1 MTAQWPVE
9 REMRAAAAALAFMI
23 GLTLAALFTVLT
35 APGTDPLENA
45 TLTTTIVEPGDTW
58 WDLAE
63 PCGDELDK
71 RLVIQLLQ
79 ERSGTTTELHPGDEI
94 LTCAQAVAS

>member
-9 REMRAAAAALAFMI
+9 REIRAAAAALAFMI
-23 GLTLAALFTVLT
+23 GLTLAALIVTLT
-35 APGTDPLENA
+35 GPSDPLENA
-45 TLTTTIVEPGDTW
+45 TLTTTIVESGDTW
-58 WDLAE
+58 WDLADT
-63 PCGDELDK
+63 CGDELDK

-79 ERSGTTTELHPGDEI
+79 ERSKVGTELHPGDEI

>member
-9 REMRAAAAALAFMI
+9 REIRAAAAALAFMI
-23 GLTLAALFTVLT
+23 GLTLAALIVTLT
-35 APGTDPLENA
+35 GPSDPLENA

-79 ERSGTTTELHPGDEI
+79 ERSKVGTELHPGDEI

>member
-9 REMRAAAAALAFMI
+9 REIRAAAAALAFMV
-23 GLTLAALFTVLT
+23 GLTLAALFVTLT
-35 APGTDPLENA
+35 GPEDPLENA

-79 ERSGTTTELHPGDEI
+79 ERSKVGTELHPGDEI

>member
-9 REMRAAAAALAFMI
+9 REIRAAAAALAFMV
-23 GLTLAALFTVLT
+23 GLTLAALIVTLT
-35 APGTDPLENA
+35 GPSDPLENA
-45 TLTTTIVEPGDTW
+45 TLTTTIVESGDTW
-58 WDLAE
+58 WDLADT
-63 PCGDELDK
+63 CGDELDK

-79 ERSGTTTELHPGDEI
+79 ERSKVGDELHPGDEI

>member
-9 REMRAAAAALAFMI
+9 REMRATAAALAFMI
-23 GLTLAALFTVLT
+23 GLTLAALFVTLT
-35 APGTDPLENA
+35 GPSDPLENA

-58 WDLAE
+58 WDLADT
-63 PCGDELDK
+63 CGDEVDK

-79 ERSGTTTELHPGDEI
+79 ERSKVGTELHPGDEI

>member
-9 REMRAAAAALAFMI
+9 REIRAAAAALAFMV
-23 GLTLAALFTVLT
+23 GLTLAALIVTL
-35 APGTDPLENA
+35 AGPSDPLENA
-45 TLTTTIVEPGDTW
+45 TLTTTIVESGDTW
-58 WDLAE
+58 WDLADT
-63 PCGDELDK
+63 CGDELDK

-79 ERSGTTTELHPGDEI
+79 ERSKVGTELHPGDEI

>member
-9 REMRAAAAALAFMI
+9 REIRAAAAALAFMV
-23 GLTLAALFTVLT
+23 GLTLAALIVTLT
-35 APGTDPLENA
+35 GPADPLENA

>member
-9 REMRAAAAALAFMI
+9 REIRAAAAALAFMV
-23 GLTLAALFTVLT
+23 GLTLAALIVTLT
-35 APGTDPLENA
+35 GPADPLENA

-79 ERSGTTTELHPGDEI
+79 ERSGTTTELQPGDQVT
-94 LTCAQAVAS
+94 TCAEEVAS

>member
-9 REMRAAAAALAFMI
+9 REIRAAAAALAFMV
-23 GLTLAALFTVLT
+23 GLTLAALIVTLT
-35 APGTDPLENA
+35 GPSDPLENA

-79 ERSGTTTELHPGDEI
+79 ERSKVGTELHPGDEI

>member
-9 REMRAAAAALAFMI
+9 REIRAAAAALAFMI
-23 GLTLAALFTVLT
+23 GLTLAALIVTLT
-35 APGTDPLENA
+35 GPSDPLENA
-45 TLTTTIVEPGDTW
+45 TLTTTIVESGDTW

-63 PCGDELDK
+63 PCGDELEK

-79 ERSGTTTELHPGDEI
+79 ERSKVGTELHPGDEI

>member
-9 REMRAAAAALAFMI
+9 REIRAAAAALAFMI
-23 GLTLAALFTVLT
+23 GLTLAALIVTLT
-35 APGTDPLENA
+35 GPSDPFENA
-45 TLTTTIVEPGDTW
+45 TLTTTIVESGDTW

-79 ERSGTTTELHPGDEI
+79 ERSKVGTELHPGDEI

>member
-9 REMRAAAAALAFMI
+9 REIRAAAAALAFMI
-23 GLTLAALFTVLT
+23 GLTLAALIVTL
-35 APGTDPLENA
+35 AGPADPLENA

-79 ERSGTTTELHPGDEI
+79 ERSKVGTELHPGDEI

>member
-9 REMRAAAAALAFMI
+9 REIRAAAAALAFMI
-23 GLTLAALFTVLT
+23 GLTLAALLFTLT
-35 APGTDPLENA
+35 GPSDPLENA

>member
-9 REMRAAAAALAFMI
+9 REIRAAAAALAFMV
-23 GLTLAALFTVLT
+23 GLTLAALIVTLT
-35 APGTDPLENA
+35 GPSDPLENA
-45 TLTTTIVEPGDTW
+45 TLTTTIVESGDTW

-79 ERSGTTTELHPGDEI
+79 ERSKVGTELHPGDEI